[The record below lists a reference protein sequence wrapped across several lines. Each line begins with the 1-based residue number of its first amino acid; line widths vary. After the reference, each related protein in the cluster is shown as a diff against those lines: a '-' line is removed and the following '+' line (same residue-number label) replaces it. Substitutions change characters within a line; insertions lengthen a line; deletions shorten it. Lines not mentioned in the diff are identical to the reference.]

1 MDEQIQIPYRQ
12 NVFWASCLALLLY
25 AIAVGMLL
33 LISYWSLDPNWH
45 LPNHSYRRR
54 GVQLFLEALPPFVR
68 ASLIFSVASVFI
80 WLFGKGFV
88 EALTHIFKDRQ
99 AATLDQSGIS
109 NWSIFGH
116 FEMEWSAM
124 TDIEII
130 RNKVQGSSASYSIYF
145 TSTKGGVKKDDA
157 VKRVVLGSK
166 TMEIDLPSVRKFI
179 QKKRPDLLEQ
189 VN

>member
-1 MDEQIQIPYRQ
+1 
-12 NVFWASCLALLLY
+12 
-25 AIAVGMLL
+25 
-33 LISYWSLDPNWH
+33 
-45 LPNHSYRRR
+45 
-54 GVQLFLEALPPFVR
+54 
-68 ASLIFSVASVFI
+68 
-80 WLFGKGFV
+80 
-88 EALTHIFKDRQ
+88 
-99 AATLDQSGIS
+99 
-109 NWSIFGH
+109 
-116 FEMEWSAM
+116 M

-179 QKKRPDLLEQ
+179 QKKRPDLLAQ